1 VSSGCP
7 ACGRPVALLRATCL
21 YCGATLPPA
30 ARLPDRPPGE
40 QVGHVVVERPAVVR
54 ELLVLELAGV
64 EPDAL
69 ARATG
74 LSQYEADL
82 LARKGGFQLYR
93 ALPPAQAAEAAERLA
108 AERVPFVRVPE
119 AEARAQ
125 PLRVTS
131 GAVGASALLLRGESG
146 PLEVAAADLLI
157 VVTGAIRREHPA
169 RSERRRVDTAAE
181 EEGWLAHLHRL
192 SDTRPVEVDAANF
205 ALDFAV
211 AGAPWLELV
220 AWIDALPDSVV
231 HDDAFRTLTPALAP
245 AEPEAKGPVSAAS
258 SLRRRGARSAAR
270 AFGPQEAGDGPA
282 LLDNVAQFRFYS
294 GWRAAVE
301 RRRRSRIAG
310 AAC

>member
-1 VSSGCP
+1 MSSGCP
-7 ACGRPVALLRATCL
+7 ACGRPVALSRATCL
-21 YCGATLPPA
+21 YCGATLPSA
-30 ARLPDRPPGE
+30 ARLPDRPPAEETGRILGE
-40 QVGHVVVERPAVVR
+40 RAAAGR

-64 EPDAL
+64 EPGAL

-74 LSQYEADL
+74 LSPYEAEL
-82 LARKGGFQLYR
+82 LARRGGFQLYR
-93 ALPPAQAAEAAERLA
+93 ALPAAQAAEAAERLA

-119 AEARAQ
+119 AEARVR

-146 PLEVAAADLLI
+146 RLELAAADLLI
-157 VVTGAIRREHPA
+157 VVTGAIRREHPT
-169 RSERRRVDTAAE
+169 RSDRRRVDTAGA

-192 SDTRPVEVDAANF
+192 SGAQPVEVDADNF

-211 AGAPWLELV
+211 AGAPRLELV
-220 AWIDALPDSVV
+220 AWIDALPDSVAR
-231 HDDAFRTLTPALAP
+231 DDAFRTLTPALAP
-245 AEPEAKGPVSAAS
+245 AEPEARGPVSAAS
-258 SLRRRGARSAAR
+258 SLRRRGAPSAAR
-270 AFGPQEAGDGPA
+270 AFGTQEPGEGPV